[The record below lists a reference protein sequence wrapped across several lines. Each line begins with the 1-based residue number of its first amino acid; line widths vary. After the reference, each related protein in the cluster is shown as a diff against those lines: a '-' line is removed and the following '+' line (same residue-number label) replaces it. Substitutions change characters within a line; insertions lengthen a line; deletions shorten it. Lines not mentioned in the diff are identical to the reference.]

1 MAVAMRPRWSN
12 WAGTYACEPVSI
24 ESPASEDEIV
34 AVVNAARAA
43 GQRVKVAGVG
53 HSFTDIACTD
63 GRMIRLDR
71 YDRVLDVDT
80 AAATATV
87 QAGITI
93 EKLGVELARHGLAQ
107 ENAGDIAYQSIAGA
121 ISTATHG
128 TGATLGNIA
137 TQIVGLSMVLA
148 DGSLLTCS
156 ADTDPDLLAAC
167 RVGLGALGVIST
179 VTLRCLPLFNLHS
192 VEQPRDLDEV
202 LEQIDALV
210 DGNRHFEFFWFP
222 HTDRVQSITNN
233 PTAEPI
239 RTRGRAS
246 TYLNDILL
254 ENSAFGLVCRIGR
267 ARERWIPALNRF
279 SVRLLSRSE
288 VVDTSA
294 RVFANPRLVRFSEME
309 YAIPR
314 AAAVETIGELRAMI
328 ARREHLVGFPVEVR
342 FVAADDIM
350 LSPAHGRDTCYIA
363 VHIFQGMS
371 YEPYFRDVEAITSAV
386 GGRPHWGKLHFQS
399 ADTLRPRYP
408 RFDDFLAV
416 RNRVDPERRFGN
428 AYLDQVLGRS

>member
-1 MAVAMRPRWSN
+1 
-12 WAGTYACEPVSI
+12 VSV
-24 ESPASEDEIV
+24 ESPASEGEIV
-34 AVVNAARAA
+34 AIVNAARAA
-43 GQRVKVAGVG
+43 GQRVKVVGAG

-63 GRMIRLDR
+63 GRMVRLDR

-80 AAATATV
+80 GARTATV

-93 EKLGVELARHGLAQ
+93 EKLAVELARHGLAQ

-137 TQIVGLSMVLA
+137 TQVVGLSMVLA

-156 ADTDPDLLAAC
+156 ADSDPELLAAC

-192 VEQPRDLDEV
+192 VEQPRGLDEV
-202 LEQIDALV
+202 LEQIDTLV

-254 ENSAFGLVCRIGR
+254 ENGAFGLVCRIGR

-294 RVFANPRLVRFSEME
+294 QVFANPRLVRFSEME

-314 AAAVETIGELRAMI
+314 ATAVDTIRELRAMI
-328 ARREHLVGFPVEVR
+328 LRREHHVGFPVEVR

-363 VHIFQGMS
+363 VHVFQGMP
-371 YEPYFRDVEAITSAV
+371 YEPYFRDVEAIATAV
-386 GGRPHWGKLHFQS
+386 GGRPHWGKLHFQT

-416 RNRVDPERRFGN
+416 RRRLDPEGRFGN
-428 AYLDQVLGRS
+428 AYLNQVLGPP